1 MRVTTADRLMTGRSG
16 GFGYHWQ
23 AMPISVGDRIPD
35 APLTAVTAAGP
46 IQTTS
51 REVFDGKKV
60 VLFSVPGAFTPTC
73 NNQHLPGYLAQH
85 DALKAKGVSTIACLA
100 VNDVHV
106 VTAWAKANSVGDR
119 ILMIADGNGDFA
131 RALGFD
137 TDLSKFNMGTRA
149 RRASLIAEDGVVK
162 ELNLEAPG
170 KLEVSTADA
179 TLCQL

>member
-1 MRVTTADRLMTGRSG
+1 MA
-16 GFGYHWQ
+16 
-23 AMPISVGDRIPD
+23 IKVGDRVPNGTFTVMTGD
-35 APLTAVTAAGP
+35 GP
-46 IQTTS
+46 KPKTTD
-51 REVFDGKKV
+51 ELFKGKKV

-85 DALKAKGVSTIACLA
+85 DALKAKGVATIACLA

-106 VTAWAKANSVGDR
+106 VTAWAKASGVGDH

-137 TDLSKFNMGTRA
+137 VDLSKFNMGTRA

>member
-1 MRVTTADRLMTGRSG
+1 
-16 GFGYHWQ
+16 
-23 AMPISVGDRIPD
+23 
-35 APLTAVTAAGP
+35 
-46 IQTTS
+46 
-51 REVFDGKKV
+51 
-60 VLFSVPGAFTPTC
+60 VPGAFTPTC
-73 NNQHLPGYLAQH
+73 NNQHLPGYLTQH
-85 DALKAKGVSTIACLA
+85 DALKAKGVATIACLA

-106 VTAWAKANSVGDR
+106 VTAWAKANGVGDR